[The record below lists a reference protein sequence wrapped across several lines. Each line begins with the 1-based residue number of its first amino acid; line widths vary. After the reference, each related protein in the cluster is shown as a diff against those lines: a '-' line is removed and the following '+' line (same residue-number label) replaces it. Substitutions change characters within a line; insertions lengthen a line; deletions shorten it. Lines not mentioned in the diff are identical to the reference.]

1 MICHVARLDKEGRN
15 VLVHC
20 RLGVNRSVTVVA
32 AYLIRCRGFTAEAAL
47 EFLKQRRPCAKPND
61 AYCAQLYDLD
71 QDSCLCI

>member
-1 MICHVARLDKEGRN
+1 MICHVARLDQEGRN

-32 AYLIRCRGFTAEAAL
+32 AYLIRCRGVTAEAAL